1 MDINVQCTQK
11 NYVFILKVIDL
22 EDILQ
27 NSQDTMII
35 KTSEQEIFTH
45 QLSQNYNDQV
55 FKKQEL

>member
-1 MDINVQCTQK
+1 
-11 NYVFILKVIDL
+11 
-22 EDILQ
+22 
-27 NSQDTMII
+27 MII